1 MTTWKYSSGTRNGRP
16 VFAATLGDIY
26 IECAGTTNEEA
37 AAKLSAVLKEI
48 SAALIKLQD
57 RPTVIPTVEKLTINL

>member
-1 MTTWKYSSGTRNGRP
+1 MITWKYSSGIRNGRP

-26 IECAGTTNEEA
+26 IECAGKTNEEA
-37 AAKLSAVLKEI
+37 SARLSAVLKDI
-48 SAALIKLQD
+48 SGTLIKLHD